1 MVTGSR
7 SGMRVYHGRS
17 YAPCKTDF
25 EDKKNRL
32 FCSLVVL
39 IECHFSFEC
48 PFFRGGGGSVFFTPK

>member
-25 EDKKNRL
+25 EDKKTDY
-32 FCSLVVL
+32 FA
-39 IECHFSFEC
+39 F
-48 PFFRGGGGSVFFTPK
+48 